1 SIPPGDLWRK
11 AIATFEQDY
20 PGIRMELTGVNSR
33 DYWPRVFQ
41 ERQGGQYLWDLR
53 VGGPDPDSYGA
64 LQQGVFDPIRPLLI
78 LPDVTDDSK
87 WLGGLDFLFVDLEHR
102 YFPGFVADAQTAF
115 YVNRDVV
122 PESELRSDTQL
133 LDPRFRGRIVLADP
147 RGGSGLGRLTM
158 LYVFRGED
166 YVRELLTKQDVTVTG
181 DNRQLV
187 DWVVRGRYPIGVG
200 LTRDLLSQF
209 QAEGL
214 GRNVRT
220 LDEGPKALS
229 PGFGG
234 IQLLNRPPD
243 PNAAKLFVNWLLSR
257 EAQTRISET
266 VGVNSRRV
274 DVPVA
279 DPTSA
284 PDPARLHEYARHQDE
299 ELLPQRERTQELAL
313 ELVH

>member
-1 SIPPGDLWRK
+1 
-11 AIATFEQDY
+11 
-20 PGIRMELTGVNSR
+20 
-33 DYWPRVFQ
+33 
-41 ERQGGQYLWDLR
+41 
-53 VGGPDPDSYGA
+53 
-64 LQQGVFDPIRPLLI
+64 
-78 LPDVTDDSK
+78 
-87 WLGGLDFLFVDLEHR
+87 
-102 YFPGFVADAQTAF
+102 
-115 YVNRDVV
+115 
-122 PESELRSDTQL
+122 
-133 LDPRFRGRIVLADP
+133 
-147 RGGSGLGRLTM
+147 M

-200 LTRDLLSQF
+200 LTGDVLRQF

-214 GRNVRT
+214 GGNVRT

-284 PDPARLHEYARHQDE
+284 PDPARLHEYVRHQDE
-299 ELLPQRERTQELAL
+299 DLLPQRERTQELAL